1 MTEAA
6 DLVAEVEAR
15 RAARKAALEEQ
26 RLTQRALDLEALDAL
41 EVEHGDSNVAT
52 LDVPYSPGLPTLVA
66 VRCPTS
72 PELKRY
78 QARLRE
84 RNPNPIT
91 AAEEVARVC
100 VVFPSSDDPTRATLL
115 DARPGLLVQL
125 GTLALGLA
133 TGRAAEEGKE

>member
-1 MTEAA
+1 
-6 DLVAEVEAR
+6 
-15 RAARKAALEEQ
+15 
-26 RLTQRALDLEALDAL
+26 
-41 EVEHGDSNVAT
+41 
-52 LDVPYSPGLPTLVA
+52 
-66 VRCPTS
+66 
-72 PELKRY
+72 
-78 QARLRE
+78 LRE